1 MGKKQG
7 ATRITMRIPAPIF
20 LLGFLAAVSVYS
32 EDTALPSE
40 EEGREKLLSCLNSGG
55 NCAPFSTDLMRYLQV
70 SESAEEFEDDSGLV
84 EVPERRS
91 SYLFRSR
98 RSPFDP
104 KRSSTYLWRT
114 RKAYLD
120 PRGTRGKEY
129 LFRTRKM
136 DPRLATR
143 GNYLFRTRKA
153 DALMDRMLRS
163 SKSYLFRTR

>member
-1 MGKKQG
+1 MFG
-7 ATRITMRIPAPIF
+7 TRKIRCIDGCCGLRKVLKNLLRQSF
-20 LLGFLAAVSVYS
+20 LYLILG
-32 EDTALPSE
+32 E

-70 SESAEEFEDDSGLV
+70 PESAEEIEDDSGLV

>member
-1 MGKKQG
+1 MPKFKTFKCDILSNFQ
-7 ATRITMRIPAPIF
+7 TI
-20 LLGFLAAVSVYS
+20 LG
-32 EDTALPSE
+32 E
-40 EEGREKLLSCLNSGG
+40 EEGRDKLLLCLSSGG
-55 NCAPFSTDLMRYLQV
+55 NCAPFSTDLIRYLQD
-70 SESAEEFEDDSGLV
+70 SPEEFEDDSSGLV
-84 EVPERRS
+84 EVPDRRS

-98 RSPFDP
+98 RSAFDP

-120 PRGTRGKEY
+120 PRGTRAGKEY

>member
-1 MGKKQG
+1 MFG
-7 ATRITMRIPAPIF
+7 TRKIRCIDGCCGLRKVLKN
-20 LLGFLAAVSVYS
+20 LLGQSFFYLI
-32 EDTALPSE
+32 LGE

-70 SESAEEFEDDSGLV
+70 PESAEEIEDDSGLV

>member
-1 MGKKQG
+1 MHWWIRPKSVKN
-7 ATRITMRIPAPIF
+7 
-20 LLGFLAAVSVYS
+20 LLGLSVLYII
-32 EDTALPSE
+32 LGE
-40 EEGREKLLSCLNSGG
+40 EEGREKLLSCLNSGGG

-70 SESAEEFEDDSGLV
+70 PESAEEIEDDSGLV